1 MSDGGWGKSKD
12 VLQSEAEKSKPKT
25 FTAAEIEGIIKG
37 QSKKKEDSS
46 PVCMALYGHDGI
58 GKSGV
63 CLDSRLPAEIEAGKQ
78 VIVLDLDG
86 SCGPLKMKYFPN
98 DDNITVIDPF
108 ELDTTGEI
116 DYVTSYNKLLAM
128 VKYIYEKQESLNLA
142 AVALDGLDTL
152 LKTCE
157 YVMRYEDL
165 KIDPQVQIKDQWQWA
180 NRNRRFLVP
189 IFMLRRLK
197 CRKLFTTHYKE
208 VKKYAGGQLTHV
220 GWVPDWEKSI
230 PGVMFQ
236 KVLCERIGEKPNIFF
251 RATVEKAKGA
261 LELEGKEYIIAEV
274 KHISDKQVE
283 CKWTGLTQLFA
294 KIEEIATKNK

>member
-1 MSDGGWGKSKD
+1 MTNGWGKSKD
-12 VLQSEAEKSKPKT
+12 ILQSEAEKSKPKT
-25 FTAAEIEGIIKG
+25 FTTAEIESIVKG
-37 QSKKKEDSS
+37 HQVKKQSDPS

-63 CLDSRLPAEIEAGKQ
+63 CLDSRLPSDVQAGKK

-86 SCGPLKMKYFPN
+86 SCGPLKMKYFPK
-98 DDNITVIDPF
+98 DDNILTIDPF
-108 ELDTTGEI
+108 ELDAAGEI
-116 DYVTSYNKLLAM
+116 DYVSSYNKLLAM
-128 VKYIYEKQESLNLA
+128 VKYIYENEASLNLA
-142 AVALDGLDTL
+142 TVALDGLDTL

-208 VKKYAGGQLTHV
+208 VKKYAGGQLTHI

-230 PGVMFQ
+230 PGIMFQ
-236 KVLCERIGEKPNIFF
+236 RVLCERIGTAPHIVFK
-251 RATVEKAKGA
+251 ATVEKAKGA
-261 LELEGKEYIIAEV
+261 LELEGKEYTIAEV
-274 KHISDKQVE
+274 HQVSSDKTNV
-283 CKWTGLTQLFA
+283 KWIGLTGLFA
-294 KIEEIATKNK
+294 HIEEAAKNK